1 MSDLFPR
8 AKRMRHGYQRDQV
21 AEFFQRARAAY
32 ERPGAPGD
40 DMTTEDI
47 RGAAFDLKRGGYSTA
62 AVDTALDRLEAA
74 FAKRTRDAFVRAHGQ
89 DAWMQELAQ
98 RAQVLYP
105 RLRRPRGKRFAAPKG
120 LRGGYDR
127 KQVDALLDRVTAF
140 FDTGAPL
147 TPDEVRA
154 VTFKRRG
161 KARAYDE
168 RTVDAYLA
176 RTVDILLGVG

>member
-8 AKRMRHGYQRDQV
+8 AKRTRHGYHSGQV
-21 AEFFQRARAAY
+21 EQFFQRARAAY
-32 ERPGAPGD
+32 ERPGAPGE

-47 RGAAFDLKRGGYSTA
+47 RGAAFDLKRGGYSTS
-62 AVDTALDRLEAA
+62 AVDSALDRLEVA
-74 FAKRTRDAFVRAHGQ
+74 FIKRTREAYVRAHGQ

-105 RLRRPRGKRFAAPKG
+105 RLRHPRGKRFAPPKG

-127 KQVDALLDRVTAF
+127 KQVDALLDRITEF
-140 FDTGAPL
+140 FDSGTPL

-161 KARAYDE
+161 KLRAYHE